1 MNLKDIKGNFKEL
14 YGGRILVDVVDSN
27 EFLGSNYETYNNAI
41 KINEKYYNYN
51 EELKC
56 TFDSLED
63 LYDEI
68 EICKK
73 NNRPRLIFVN
83 NMRDLLKD
91 KTINEEYD
99 IIDNIYNMICDTYI
113 SIEMLFKIDFDIELI
128 DDGNKII
135 WSLDD
140 KLLSL
145 VNNATGGEHQC
156 HAIMFKSSYITV
168 IKRYYTPS
176 FDEEFIYVTTK
187 NMSNRYN
194 KIK

>member
-1 MNLKDIKGNFKEL
+1 MNLKDIKGDFKEL

-145 VNNATGGEHQC
+145 VNNATGGENQC

>member
-1 MNLKDIKGNFKEL
+1 
-14 YGGRILVDVVDSN
+14 
-27 EFLGSNYETYNNAI
+27 
-41 KINEKYYNYN
+41 
-51 EELKC
+51 
-56 TFDSLED
+56 
-63 LYDEI
+63 
-68 EICKK
+68 
-73 NNRPRLIFVN
+73 
-83 NMRDLLKD
+83 
-91 KTINEEYD
+91 
-99 IIDNIYNMICDTYI
+99 MIRDTYI

-145 VNNATGGEHQC
+145 VNNATGGEYQC